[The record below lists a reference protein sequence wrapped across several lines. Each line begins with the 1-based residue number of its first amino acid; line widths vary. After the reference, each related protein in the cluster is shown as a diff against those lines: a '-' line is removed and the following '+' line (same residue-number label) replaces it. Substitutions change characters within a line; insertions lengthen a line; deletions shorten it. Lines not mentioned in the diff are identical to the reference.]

1 MKRDME
7 LIKKI
12 LLAIEEKN
20 TFYEPF
26 SFSELG
32 IQEYEDI
39 ELAYHLKL
47 VHEAGLIEIMGDKPV
62 GIHSSSPIYF
72 IKCLTWEGHE
82 FLEASRSPKIWNNA
96 LKVIKDKG
104 LGMSFDVLKALLSA
118 YALHEVGLK

>member
-12 LLAIEEKN
+12 LLHIESSPN
-20 TFYEPF
+20 FYEPIET
-26 SFSELG
+26 SIDG
-32 IQEYEDI
+32 YEI
-39 ELAYHLKL
+39 SNYMYHVKL
-47 VHEAGLIEIMGDKPV
+47 LYEARFIEIFGDKPISV
-62 GIHSSSPIYF
+62 MGAIPSYF
-72 IKCLTWEGHE
+72 PTCLTWEGHE